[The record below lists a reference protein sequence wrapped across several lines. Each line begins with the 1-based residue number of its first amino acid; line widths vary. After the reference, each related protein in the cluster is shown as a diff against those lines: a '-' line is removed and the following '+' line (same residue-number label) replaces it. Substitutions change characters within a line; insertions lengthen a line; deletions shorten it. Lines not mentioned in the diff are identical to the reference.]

1 MALTHLENKIRLRRQ
16 MILEEPVQTDKVPQ
30 KVLDFATQ
38 NNIRIRDINNKYYNQ
53 MKVLLQEWNRIIES
67 PASEEVTLRRL
78 DLYNETRYSRRKNK
92 EGLLEIASREA
103 HEKGMVYFATI
114 LADDDRPYCAI
125 ESNAGYFGVNFL
137 RDNFDN
143 YLTYVYRNEYAQ
155 DGSLFLKLIILSEC
169 KAGTTEI
176 TRRIDFGFR
185 PDGRFASKVYQG
197 EAYDGTYE
205 EIIEELPNLSEE
217 ELSLLWLDYPQ
228 FGDYDQLIRLDR
240 IPRVVRERILEY
252 TDREFPAFREHL
264 QRDIEKY
271 QGCK

>member
-1 MALTHLENKIRLRRQ
+1 MKRL
-16 MILEEPVQTDKVPQ
+16 
-30 KVLDFATQ
+30 F
-38 NNIRIRDINNKYYNQ
+38 
-53 MKVLLQEWNRIIES
+53 NRFWVGNS
-67 PASEEVTLRRL
+67 MGSEETTLYQL

-114 LADDDRPYCAI
+114 LADDDKPYCAI

-137 RDNFDN
+137 RDNFDD
-143 YLTYVYRNEYAQ
+143 YLLYDYRDEYAQ
-155 DGSLFLKLIILSEC
+155 DGRLFLGLIILSEC

-176 TRRIDFGFR
+176 IRRIDFAFR

-197 EAYDGTYE
+197 EACDGTYE
-205 EIIEELPNLSEE
+205 EIIEEFPNLSEE
-217 ELSLLWLDYPQ
+217 ELSLLWIDYPQ
-228 FGDYDQLIRLDR
+228 FGDYEELIRLDR
-240 IPRVVRERILEY
+240 IPTIVRERILEY

-271 QGCK
+271 QECK